1 MKSEQYYLDK
11 YKPILYLHY
20 KESISPISWEDYLK
34 NSISIEN
41 DRINFI
47 GKSIVPDK
55 KNINDIPF
63 YGKVNFNDNDYFID
77 LVYIFLYPINKGYK
91 IAFWNDIGYHT
102 GDIEHIIIRINKYT
116 EKIIKVFFSAHS
128 KEHTIHYLKDLSL
141 CNHCN
146 TLKVYVALNS
156 HANYV
161 KPKTYFRIFGFAN
174 DKTSNKGIYWHPTQ
188 VINID
193 TMNKTNYKSIGLTK
207 SNKFSVRGLFR
218 RNFKFIETKKC
229 FLFYEILNII
239 KRKNKFI
246 LNF

>member
-1 MKSEQYYLDK
+1 MSNIIWININQYYIYITKK
-11 YKPILYLHY
+11 YITYILGRLFE
-20 KESISPISWEDYLK
+20 KF
-34 NSISIEN
+34 ISIEN

-55 KNINDIPF
+55 KNIMIYLF

-141 CNHCN
+141 CNYCK
-146 TLKVYVALNS
+146 TLKVYVAF
-156 HANYV
+156 
-161 KPKTYFRIFGFAN
+161 T
-174 DKTSNKGIYWHPTQ
+174 
-188 VINID
+188 
-193 TMNKTNYKSIGLTK
+193 
-207 SNKFSVRGLFR
+207 FS
-218 RNFKFIETKKC
+218 C
-229 FLFYEILNII
+229 
-239 KRKNKFI
+239 
-246 LNF
+246 